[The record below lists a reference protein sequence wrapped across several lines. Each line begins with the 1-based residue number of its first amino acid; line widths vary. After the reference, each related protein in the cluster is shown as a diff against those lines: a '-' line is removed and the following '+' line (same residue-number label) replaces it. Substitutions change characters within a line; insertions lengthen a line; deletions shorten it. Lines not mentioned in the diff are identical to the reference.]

1 LLSFTGIAIW
11 VLIPDKSAP
20 QVHATS
26 KIGVFGTTLWTF
38 FLMEMADKTQ
48 VATLALAARYGSLL
62 PVLAGSTLGI
72 MLIDVPVVILSA
84 TAARWLPRKPL
95 RILALAMFLGLGVA
109 GLLEA
114 VR

>member
-1 LLSFTGIAIW
+1 
-11 VLIPDKSAP
+11 
-20 QVHATS
+20 
-26 KIGVFGTTLWTF
+26 
-38 FLMEMADKTQ
+38 
-48 VATLALAARYGSLL
+48 
-62 PVLAGSTLGI
+62 

-95 RILALAMFLGLGVA
+95 RILALVVFLGLGVT